1 MTARA
6 LLNTQWERKQR
17 RELGGGDAKWDSKE
31 LARLASFISEGHS
44 LVKEPFSRPV
54 AIQLRPPGEGGVR
67 GASSAH
73 HDRAESEVS
82 PAIGR

>member
-17 RELGGGDAKWDSKE
+17 RELGGRDAKWDSKE
-31 LARLASFISEGHS
+31 LASFISEGHS

-73 HDRAESEVS
+73 HERAESEAS
-82 PAIGR
+82 PAIG

>member
-31 LARLASFISEGHS
+31 LAAAAGFIYFRGTQFSERTF
-44 LVKEPFSRPV
+44 L
-54 AIQLRPPGEGGVR
+54 
-67 GASSAH
+67 
-73 HDRAESEVS
+73 
-82 PAIGR
+82 